1 MDAEIVNSL
10 VLGDIGFEKPIY
22 FEFKTL
28 FLYTSSR
35 HFYLFGVANEIS
47 RNFVEKLLLNREKW
61 HEFNANINILNRYWL
76 RYQ

>member
-35 HFYLFGVANEIS
+35 HFYLFGVVNEIS
-47 RNFVEKLLLNREKW
+47 RNFVENYNKTGKNGM
-61 HEFNANINILNRYWL
+61 NSMPILIF
-76 RYQ
+76 